1 MSLVDHTTV
10 LDAAASSGD
19 GRSKRAE
26 RTRRRLLEAAEEVFG
41 ELPYRDASVAEITR
55 RAGVGQGTF
64 YLHFPGKEAVF
75 VELVRHI
82 GRALRHSI
90 AAAVHGLEDRKE
102 IERAGLKAFIRFLQD
117 HTKIYAIVRE
127 AQFVDP
133 DVFREYYREFARG
146 YMTGL
151 EREIQSGRLRPLDS
165 EVLAYSLMGIADFLG
180 MRWVVW
186 GDGVDVPPEVVDH
199 VVDFVFHGMASAERP
214 VDKSAHGA

>member
-1 MSLVDHTTV
+1 MSVVENATV
-10 LDAAASSGD
+10 LPGPASAPD
-19 GRSKRAE
+19 GRTRRAE

-41 ELPYRDASVAEITR
+41 EMPYRDASVAEITR

-64 YLHFPGKEAVF
+64 YLYFPSKEAIF

-82 GRALRHSI
+82 GRALRHAI
-90 AAAVHGLEDRKE
+90 AAAVDGVGDRLEV
-102 IERAGLKAFIRFLQD
+102 ERAGLNAFIRFLQD

-133 DVFREYYREFARG
+133 EVFQEYYREFARG
-146 YMTGL
+146 YADGL
-151 EREIQSGRLRPLDS
+151 QKEIDAGRVRPLDA

-186 GDGVDVPPEVVDH
+186 GDGAPVPSEVVDH
-199 VVDFVFHGMASAERP
+199 VVELISHGIAVPSKASEQGRP
-214 VDKSAHGA
+214 GA